1 MALLLTSL
9 MSLGS
14 ISNSMAMRNNELDP
28 LINRDRILS
37 PLRERRNNR
46 PLTDDWYWNYS
57 TQDFVL
63 PIKGNEDYCIV
74 VNFTMSMNLNSVMGY
89 SYNEETDQPEWK
101 ELNRENWK
109 QNAKIF
115 RSRELLSNIC
125 GMPVVLEDVK
135 LTKKIEELGIADYS
149 EVDLNNVI
157 KALALLS
164 IGLLLK
170 ETVRR
175 RTKKDKITQNKIKLR
190 VRCNDF

>member
-1 MALLLTSL
+1 

-14 ISNSMAMRNNELDP
+14 ISNSMAMRNNALDP
-28 LINRDRILS
+28 LINRGRILS

-89 SYNEETDQPEWK
+89 SYNEEIGQPEWK